1 VAGIFFYPPM
11 GFQNI
16 VVWALWSLCLE
27 WIYFPPQHLRHGNLP
42 RATSI
47 GEKKIPFLK
56 YGFDLYRDFAM
67 SYKAM
72 KIAVDYEMKIQE
84 HEGGMS

>member
-1 VAGIFFYPPM
+1 M

-27 WIYFPPQHLRHGNLP
+27 WAYFSPQHLRHGNLP
-42 RATSI
+42 RTTSI
-47 GEKKIPFLK
+47 GNKKKKIPFLNH
-56 YGFDLYRDFAM
+56 GFDLYRDFTM

-72 KIAVDYEMKIQE
+72 KIAVDYEMKKQE
-84 HEGGMS
+84 HEGGMA